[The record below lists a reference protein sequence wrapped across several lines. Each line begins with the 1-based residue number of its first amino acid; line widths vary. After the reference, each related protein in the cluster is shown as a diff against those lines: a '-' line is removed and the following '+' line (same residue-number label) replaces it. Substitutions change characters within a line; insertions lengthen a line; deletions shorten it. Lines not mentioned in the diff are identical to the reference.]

1 MKKNTQ
7 NGFSLVELLLVVTI
21 IGIIAAIGIPS
32 LQKGIKSA
40 ENTATYANLRVMSS
54 TQLMHFTQN
63 NRFARLS
70 ELNTMQ
76 NGGFGATTPTG
87 LTKGRF
93 TYEMTPLAPTDAE
106 LKDGYTIIATGR
118 SESASV
124 PYVFRLT
131 QTGEIVQ
138 VTP

>member
-7 NGFSLVELLLVVTI
+7 SGFSLIEVMLVMVI
-21 IGIIAAIGIPS
+21 IGIIGAIGIPS

-40 ENTATYANLRVMSS
+40 ENTATFANLRVMSS
-54 TQLMHFTQN
+54 TQIMHLTQN

-76 NGGFGATTPTG
+76 SGGFGVSTPTG
-87 LTKGRF
+87 LKKGRF
-93 TYEMTPLAPTDAE
+93 TYEMTPLAPSDVE
-106 LKDGYTIIATGR
+106 LKDGYTITATGV
-118 SESASV
+118 SDVTAV